1 MLVSLPSKENRRWF
15 IRIATPHFYESKA
28 NNIAYGLVKD
38 VHTMSYPQ
46 ISHNP
51 QFLPPWSP
59 DFFPYHHLFGWT
71 PQNRDVPC
79 ELPGNHQFFMVLQ
92 FYGVFSTV
100 FPCFFPFGTT
110 PPHFGRTTAISAWP
124 PSPWRLNAAPQGA
137 PRISPQRGLKSLGK
151 EWEYNDWLVVYDQ
164 IMDVLWIFHG

>member
-15 IRIATPHFYESKA
+15 IRIATPYFYESKA

-51 QFLPPWSP
+51 LFLPPWSP

-79 ELPGNHQFFMVLQ
+79 ELPGNHHFFLMVLQ
-92 FYGVFSTV
+92 CSPGFFHGFSLSE
-100 FPCFFPFGTT
+100 PSLPIST
-110 PPHFGRTTAISAWP
+110 PHGHFGVTSISLKAKC
-124 PSPWRLNAAPQGA
+124 SAARRSTDFSAAGPE
-137 PRISPQRGLKSLGK
+137 KSGK
-151 EWEYNDWLVVYDQ
+151 KMVVD
-164 IMDVLWIFHG
+164 GG